1 MANEQNLLKK
11 EDRTASERR
20 ESARNAGIAS
30 GEARRRKRDLRLAM
44 EMLLEKD
51 VTDKNGKIVSGAE
64 AIAIKQFEK
73 ALKGDT
79 RAFEM
84 IRDTAGQK
92 PVDKVQIQEIDQNI
106 IDEVEAMVFEDDEE
120 RSGNISEE

>member
-1 MANEQNLLKK
+1 MANEQNLIPFT
-11 EDRTASERR
+11 ERSESEVRKLN
-20 ESARNAGIAS
+20 SKGGINS

-44 EMLLEKD
+44 EALLEKD
-51 VTDKNGKIVSGAE
+51 ITDSSGKTVSGAE
-64 AIAIKQFEK
+64 AIALKQFQK

-92 PVDKVQIQEIDQNI
+92 PIDKVQIQEIDQNI

-120 RSGNISEE
+120 RSSSVSKK

>member
-1 MANEQNLLKK
+1 MANKQNLVYGNM
-11 EDRTASERR
+11 RSQSEAR
-20 ESARNAGIAS
+20 ENGRNGGIAS

-44 EMLLEKD
+44 EALLEKD
-51 VTDKNGKIVSGAE
+51 ITDSSGKTVSGAE
-64 AIAIKQFEK
+64 AIALKQFQK

-92 PVDKVQIQEIDQNI
+92 PIDKVQIQEIDQNI

-120 RSGNISEE
+120 RSSSVSKK